1 MAACGRSTT
10 VSSSSGWWVPQ
21 GSVLGLSAVHGGL
34 ESHDLGPHT
43 WAYAD
48 STRIYGSCRPTAAA
62 RLQMP
67 MSACIDEVALWMR
80 SNRLQ
85 VNTGKRRRCHCEPWV
100 DSSTHQH
107 GSATTTCRATCESP
121 LTVTYIGVFSDQR
134 LLTCRLGVPLLA
146 PVCMTYTY
154 TYNGSFA
161 SSQSRQRSFLPRYSA
176 IFGESVALL
185 V

>member
-1 MAACGRSTT
+1 MSSLSGEAAKQLWRQNVKRQILTSPDECTNVATYGS
-10 VSSSSGWWVPQ
+10 VWQIFELYGWWVPQ

-121 LTVTYIGVFSDQR
+121 L
-134 LLTCRLGVPLLA
+134 
-146 PVCMTYTY
+146 
-154 TYNGSFA
+154 
-161 SSQSRQRSFLPRYSA
+161 
-176 IFGESVALL
+176 
-185 V
+185 